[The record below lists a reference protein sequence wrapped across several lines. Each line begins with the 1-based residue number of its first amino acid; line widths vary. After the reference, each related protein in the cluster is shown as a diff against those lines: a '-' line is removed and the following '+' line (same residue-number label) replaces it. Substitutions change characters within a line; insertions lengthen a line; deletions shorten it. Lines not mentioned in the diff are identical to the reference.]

1 MTTTNRQ
8 DNVCRARAR
17 GASTFLTML
26 LAVAVSA
33 LVACGN
39 SGGGGE
45 SVAGGAIPGG
55 GGAGASAAAMA
66 AFESGVF
73 PLVRTN
79 CATCHAGAGPGTPS
93 VAHPDSATAY
103 SVILSNQ
110 KVNLSNP
117 AQSRL
122 VRRLVSDFHY
132 CWSDCVMNGAAMQAA
147 IDAWALAVA
156 SDPGG
161 AGQAVSGLVSTSAA
175 FTDGFEPQGDDRYE
189 DNVLA
194 KWAFKEETGTVAMDT
209 SGVAPAMDLT
219 LMGDAT
225 LLSNYGIAM
234 TDGRAEATATSSRK
248 LFDNIADAN
257 GGSQQYTLE
266 LWVQPANI
274 DQGDNNAAR
283 IATYSLGTGQRNFS
297 LDQREYVYE
306 VRNRN
311 LDPAL
316 GDNGSP
322 AMRTND
328 ADEDAQAALQH
339 VVVTY
344 DQYRGRRVYVD
355 GTFTDDADVDPSQRL
370 WNWDPNFEFVL
381 GNETSNNRDWEGQIR
396 FAAVFPYV
404 LTDAQIEQN
413 FDAGIGKRLLIRF
426 DVSQWSGPGAYV
438 EFVVSELDAA
448 SYLFCSPTFVT
459 SNPTGFRVSNL
470 RVSVNG
476 QIPVSG
482 QSFINID
489 SLVTGTNQVL
499 SNGCSVILKDLGPA
513 SDVFTIAFEFL
524 SGFEDAV
531 IPPNPGVPPPPV
543 FEPPFP
549 SEGFRDFGRINA
561 TFAEVTGV
569 DRTTNAIQNTYNGII
584 DALPNGPDLRQ
595 FSSATEVNIMKLA
608 LEYCNVLIDDTT
620 ARAAYFPGFPFGD
633 AGAFGNAGNQTIFVQ
648 ALIDNMVGQ
657 NVPNQPTMGEVLAIM
672 QAPGGLFELLTPP
685 TCNGA
690 VGGCPSTVNIAKVT
704 CSSVLSSG
712 AVLVH

>member
-8 DNVCRARAR
+8 QQVRHPRAR
-17 GASTFLTML
+17 GASALSKL
-26 LAVAVSA
+26 ILAFAASA
-33 LVACGN
+33 LVACGS

-55 GGAGASAAAMA
+55 GGAGASAEAMA
-66 AFESGVF
+66 AFGAGVF

-79 CATCHAGAGPGTPS
+79 CSTCHAGAGPGTPS
-93 VAHPDSATAY
+93 VAHPDITTSY

-110 KVNLSNP
+110 KVNFANP
-117 AQSRL
+117 GQSRL

-132 CWSDCVMNGAAMQAA
+132 CWSDCVMNGAEMQAA

-156 SDPGG
+156 SDPGAG
-161 AGQAVSGLVSTSAA
+161 GQAVSGLVSVSQA
-175 FTDGFEPQGDDRYE
+175 FSDGFEPQGGDRYE

-194 KWAFKEETGTVAMDT
+194 KWSFREEIGTVAMDE

-219 LMGDAT
+219 LNGDAT
-225 LLSNYGIAM
+225 FLSQYGIAM
-234 TDGRAEATATSSRK
+234 TDGRAEADATSSRK
-248 LFDNIADAN
+248 LYDAIANPA
-257 GGSQQYTLE
+257 GGSQQYSLE

-274 DQGDNNAAR
+274 DQGDNNPAR

-297 LDQREYVYE
+297 LDQAEYVYE

-311 LDPAL
+311 LDPTL
-316 GDNGSP
+316 SDNGSP
-322 AMRTND
+322 AMRTAD

-339 VVVTY
+339 VVITY

-355 GTFTDDADVDPSQRL
+355 GQFTDDLDQGPSQRL
-370 WNWDPNFEFVL
+370 WNWDPSFRFAL
-381 GNETSNNRDWEGQIR
+381 GNETSSNRDWEGQIR
-396 FAAVFPYV
+396 LAAVYPFV
-404 LTDAQIEQN
+404 MTDAQIQQN
-413 FDAGIGKRLLIRF
+413 FAAGVGKRLLIRF
-426 DVSQWSGPGAYV
+426 DVSQWSGPGSYL
-438 EFVVSELDAA
+438 EFVVSELDAS
-448 SYLFCSPTFVT
+448 SYLFCTPTFVT
-459 SNPTGFRVSNL
+459 PNPTGFRVSNM

-489 SLVTGTNQVL
+489 NLITGTSQVL

-531 IPPNPGVPPPPV
+531 IPPPPPPPIPPA
-543 FEPPFP
+543 FDPPFP
-549 SEGFRDFGRINA
+549 SEGFRDFGRLNA

-569 DRTTNAIQNTYNGII
+569 DRTINAVQNTYDGII

-608 LEYCNVLIDDTT
+608 LEYCNALIDDTT

-633 AGAFGNAGNQTIFVQ
+633 PAAFNAAANQQMFVQ
-648 ALIDNMVGQ
+648 ALVDNMVGQ
-657 NVPNQPTMGEVLAIM
+657 NVPNQPTMAEVLAIL
-672 QAPGGLFELLTPP
+672 QAPGEFFDLVTPP
-685 TCNGA
+685 ICVVN
-690 VGGCPSTVNIAKVT
+690 CPTTIPTAKVV
-704 CSSVLSSG
+704 CSSVLSSA
-712 AVLVH
+712 AVSVH